1 MDYEKLP
8 QIESLAKITP
18 EQAERYVKFVSAMRF
33 QQRRWFNF
41 RKPEALQAAKEME
54 ADLDKLNAYL
64 LDPTP
69 KLF

>member
-18 EQAERYVKFVSAMRF
+18 KQFEMYVRFVSAMRF
-33 QQRRWFNF
+33 QQRRYFNF
-41 RKPEALQAAKEME
+41 RKPDALQTAKDME